1 MEQAEA
7 GNNLTLTDGSMTR
20 FFFTIQEGVA
30 LIDHALFSASLS
42 PDYDYYGETFSSEMC
57 AVSLNDFFNT
67 VANKFD
73 VDVEIIGRRPGEKTH
88 EHLLADYELK
98 DSHRI
103 LARREPWYATD
114 TWLDLY
120 MTVPHSENYPDKG
133 CEFGVK
139 EVFSSD
145 TAPRLVRAE
154 IWDILKFAYDNTW
167 KD

>member
-57 AVSLNDFFNT
+57 AVSLKDFFNT
-67 VANKFD
+67 VANKFNVE
-73 VDVEIIGRRPGEKTH
+73 VDIIGRRPGEKTH